1 MKDLYKRFQA
11 WRGRRHL
18 ERVARW
24 EQTRAKGKTRVV
36 IRTWIIFSA
45 SYILFTSLYDYSF
58 SGTNYFSG
66 HVQPLKIVSFIVA
79 GLIVGL
85 VEWWVREGEYTA
97 AKIDERRKQQERGL
111 GHGET

>member
-1 MKDLYKRFQA
+1 MNDLYKRFRA
-11 WRGRRHL
+11 WRDRQPL
-18 ERVARW
+18 QRVARW
-24 EQTRAKGKTRVV
+24 EHTRAKGKTRVV

-45 SYILFTSLYDYSF
+45 SYILFTSLYDYIF

-66 HVQPLKIVSFIVA
+66 HVQPLKVLFFIVG

-85 VEWWVREGEYTA
+85 VDWWVREGEYTA
-97 AKIDERRKQQERGL
+97 AKIDERRKRQDRGL